1 MQTIKIELTKKE
13 LSTLISLLMLSLRD
27 LGEDLN
33 QEEGVVSGTGAYTLS
48 QLHRSINDL
57 SKRLIAAEE
66 QATDAG
72 GEE

>member
-1 MQTIKIELTKKE
+1 
-13 LSTLISLLMLSLRD
+13 MLSLRD

-33 QEEGVVSGTGAYTLS
+33 EEEGVVSGTGAYTLS

-66 QATDAG
+66 QATDEG
-72 GEE
+72 GEA

>member
-1 MQTIKIELTKKE
+1 VTA
-13 LSTLISLLMLSLRD
+13 LLMLSLRD

-33 QEEGVVSGTGAYTLS
+33 HEPDVISGTGAYTLS
-48 QLHRSINDL
+48 QLHRSISDL

-66 QATDAG
+66 QATDVG

>member
-1 MQTIKIELTKKE
+1 MQTIKIELTKEE
-13 LSTLISLLMLSLRD
+13 LSSLISLLMLSLRD

-66 QATDAG
+66 EATDAG
-72 GEE
+72 GES

>member
-1 MQTIKIELTKKE
+1 MQTITIELTKEE

-66 QATDAG
+66 EATDAG
-72 GEE
+72 GEA